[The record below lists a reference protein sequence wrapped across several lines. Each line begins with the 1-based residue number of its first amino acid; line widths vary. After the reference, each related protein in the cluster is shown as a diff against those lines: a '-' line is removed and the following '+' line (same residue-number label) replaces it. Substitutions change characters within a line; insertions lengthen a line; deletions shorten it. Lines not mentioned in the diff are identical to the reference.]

1 MAHDEDAQPY
11 VLPWSVERQHVP
23 LRRCALPIFTSM
35 GRIDCRRIG
44 VRRRT

>member
-11 VLPWSVERQHVP
+11 VLPWSLENQHIP
-23 LRRCALPIFTSM
+23 LRRCALPTFASM
-35 GRIDCRRIG
+35 GCTDCRYTG